1 MSFSGDV
8 CSRNPML
15 FSLPYEVQMRLV
27 PLREQS
33 PVVIHR
39 PGGGG
44 VGEFYLC
51 HNKIY
56 LILPQG
62 SLKFLFSPPLLGSE
76 SAVSFLN
83 PPPPFILFWWRL
95 IPPFPLLSILP
106 DAPQNLPPP
115 QVIESDW
122 SSTGYWNF
130 KRKDMLHI
138 LITNRSR

>member
-39 PGGGG
+39 PGG

-62 SLKFLFSPPLLGSE
+62 SLKFLFPPLPLRQWICSQF
-76 SAVSFLN
+76 SK
-83 PPPPFILFWWRL
+83 PPLFILFWWRL